1 MHDDHDASGARL
13 PYQLRADTP
22 DHFVILDFE
31 EWKLIATAFG
41 GVPQLLDADADE
53 TVVRRLVERGVLE
66 QVDRRG
72 VERGPVGRRSRGFS
86 REDTPLEAVAGL
98 GGEQPAAVPPA
109 PVPSPGPPAGYAGVP
124 TDNPGHR
131 TPDPEDERWA
141 PGYDSEE
148 PETPPAPWA
157 LADPPAEPTPAATAE
172 DDRRR
177 ALEDLLRILSR

>member
-1 MHDDHDASGARL
+1 MHDDHDAGGARL

-41 GVPQLLDADADE
+41 GAPQLLDAGADE

-66 QVDRRG
+66 QVDRRT

-86 REDTPLEAVAGL
+86 REDTPMEAATGL

-109 PVPSPGPPAGYAGVP
+109 AYPEVPADDPGYS
-124 TDNPGHR
+124 

-157 LADPPAEPTPAATAE
+157 LTDPPAEPTPAATAE